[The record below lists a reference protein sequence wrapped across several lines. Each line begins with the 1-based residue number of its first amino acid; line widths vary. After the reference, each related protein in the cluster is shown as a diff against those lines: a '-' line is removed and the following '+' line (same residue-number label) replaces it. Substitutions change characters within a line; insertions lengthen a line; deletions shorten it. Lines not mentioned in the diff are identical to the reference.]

1 MKYKSYSEGITVLK
15 LGGKVTSTSPIEHP
29 HISRG
34 MWTLAILAAMGGFL
48 DSYDL
53 ISIGSATVI
62 AQQYHNLSLTSFDV
76 SSLNAMAYAGA
87 ILAAVIGGR
96 ISDRLGR
103 RGIFILDLALFV
115 VAGLLQAVVTNT
127 GELLV
132 LRFLIGAAIGLDI
145 PVAWTMICESAPT
158 LSRGR
163 LVSLMFTFW
172 ALGGLVSY
180 IVAILLLPLG
190 ATSWR
195 ILLASSAIPAAIVFY
210 FRRDMPE
217 SPRWLLLKDRGNEA
231 SAASAKLG
239 IEELTNLS
247 PSKSSTQSRSE
258 GFAELFRNFWR
269 PAVFEGVL
277 MFVFS
282 GTGILLSLYPPRI
295 FSLIGHIA
303 FRQSLYIGGL
313 VWVIILLAM
322 LTAVW
327 LIDQIGRLPL
337 AYIGSLGVA
346 VILIVL
352 AVVPEKNVAIFLPL
366 FLIFAYIEVLGA
378 WAPGWV
384 YQSEVFPTKIRG
396 TGAGFSGALNR
407 IGAGVAAFGVPVF
420 LAAFGLKQLLYVFAV
435 ANVILFVVL
444 LVYGVETKRLSLE
457 EIELKVTSPK
467 VSRRKSSLARSES

>member
-1 MKYKSYSEGITVLK
+1 M
-15 LGGKVTSTSPIEHP
+15 TSTPSIQHS

-62 AQQYHNLSLTSFDV
+62 AQQFHNLSLTSFDV

-96 ISDRLGR
+96 LSDRLGR

-127 GELLV
+127 SELLV
-132 LRFLIGAAIGLDI
+132 LRFLIGVAIGLDI

-158 LSRGR
+158 VNRER

-190 ATSWR
+190 SSSWR

-217 SPRWLLLKDRGNEA
+217 SPRWLLLKNRTTEA
-231 SAASAKLG
+231 SAASAELG
-239 IEELTNLS
+239 IEELTDIG
-247 PSKSSTQSRSE
+247 PSTSSTRSSSE
-258 GFAELFRNFWR
+258 GFAELFRTFWR

-295 FSLIGHIA
+295 FSLIGHVA

-313 VWVIILLAM
+313 VWIIILLAM

-327 LIDQIGRLPL
+327 LIDQVGRLPL

-346 VILIVL
+346 IVL
-352 AVVPEKNVAIFLPL
+352 ILLAVAPEKNVVVFLPL

-396 TGAGFSGALNR
+396 TGAGYAGALNR
-407 IGAGVAAFGVPVF
+407 IGAGAAAFGVPVF
-420 LAAFGLKQLLYVFAV
+420 LAAFGLKQLLYVFAI
-435 ANVILFVVL
+435 ANLVLFVVL
-444 LVYGVETKRLSLE
+444 LLCAVETKRLSLE
-457 EIELKVTSPK
+457 DIESKVTSPK
-467 VSRRKSSLARSES
+467 IWRKKSSLSRSES